1 MDSPYARRFEGL
13 PFLDVIAKAPISSKS
28 DVFRQCVLARS
39 GGVDSTSS
47 RLLVVGRIGY
57 SSWASFKASF

>member
-1 MDSPYARRFEGL
+1 MSNDSHNDDCKTDYSMDSPYARRFEGL

-39 GGVDSTSS
+39 GGLTP
-47 RLLVVGRIGY
+47 RPLAL
-57 SSWASFKASF
+57 

>member
-39 GGVDSTSS
+39 GGLTP
-47 RLLVVGRIGY
+47 RPLAL
-57 SSWASFKASF
+57 